1 MEGKEAARTAKNYII
16 DLFADEAIADVGFE
30 EVYFDHESNDWKIT
44 IGFHRPW
51 DHRNKL
57 LTALGDQ
64 YPARSYKVV
73 RIDDDDG
80 RVISV
85 TDHVLPAIS
94 E

>member
-1 MEGKEAARTAKNYII
+1 MEVKEAARMAKNYIV
-16 DLFADEAIADVGFE
+16 DLFGDEAIADVGFE
-30 EVYFDHESNDWKIT
+30 EVDFDQESNAWKIT

-64 YPARSYKVV
+64 YPSRSYKVV
-73 RIDDDDG
+73 RIDNAGG

-85 TDHVLPAIS
+85 TDRVLPAIT

>member
-1 MEGKEAARTAKNYII
+1 MEEKKPRERRKTILSISSRMRRSLMSVSKKCIST
-16 DLFADEAIADVGFE
+16 
-30 EVYFDHESNDWKIT
+30 HESNDWKIT

-85 TDHVLPAIS
+85 TDRVLPAIS

>member
-85 TDHVLPAIS
+85 TDRVLPAVS

>member
-85 TDHVLPAIS
+85 TDRVLPAIS

>member
-1 MEGKEAARTAKNYII
+1 MNVKEAAKTAKDYIT
-16 DLFADEAIADVGFE
+16 DLLGDEAIEDVGFE
-30 EVYFDHESNDWKIT
+30 EVHFDHESNNWKIT

-73 RIDDDDG
+73 RIDNEDG
-80 RVISV
+80 QVISV
-85 TDHVLPAIS
+85 TDRVLPALS

>member
-1 MEGKEAARTAKNYII
+1 MEVKEAARTAKNYIV
-16 DLFADEAIADVGFE
+16 DLLADEAIADVGFE

-73 RIDDDDG
+73 RIDDEDG

-85 TDHVLPAIS
+85 TDRVLPAVS

>member
-73 RIDDDDG
+73 RIDDEDG

-85 TDHVLPAIS
+85 TDRVLPAVS

>member
-1 MEGKEAARTAKNYII
+1 MESKEAARTAKDYII
-16 DLFADEAIADVGFE
+16 DLFADEAITDVGFE

-57 LTALGDQ
+57 LTALGEQ

-73 RIDDDDG
+73 RIENEDG
-80 RVISV
+80 HVISV
-85 TDHVLPAIS
+85 ADRVLPAVS
-94 E
+94 